1 MTEKRLFVDSGSSAG
16 SVLLNWHGTPEQE
29 FPYLAEAYH
38 LTAKEACAELRK
50 DPRFGRDGS
59 PMEYFRAYPIIFLYR
74 HALEL
79 YMKAVILVASP
90 MLSIKGMAPID
101 RDTLLRTHSLDKLR
115 QDLERVFRSYGW
127 KWDLGT
133 DDFRCL
139 ADFRKAIAELHDI
152 DKGSYTFRYPLDT
165 KGIAS
170 LEPNFRFNLFAFCD
184 VLDNLFPVLEGL
196 VTAAYEELQTTM
208 QARAEARE
216 YEMENSD
223 CDRGNE

>member
-1 MTEKRLFVDSGSSAG
+1 MTEKRLFVDSGSAAG
-16 SVLLNWHGTPEQE
+16 AVLLNSHGTPEEE
-29 FPYLAEAYH
+29 FVYLAEAYH
-38 LTAKEACAELRK
+38 LTAKEACAKLRK

-74 HALEL
+74 HAFEL
-79 YMKAVILVASP
+79 HMKAIILVGSP
-90 MLSIKGMAPID
+90 MLDIKGMAAID
-101 RDTLLRTHSLDKLR
+101 REALLRTHSLDKLR

-139 ADFRKAIAELHDI
+139 ADFRKTIAELHDI

-165 KGIAS
+165 KGTAS
-170 LEPNFRFNLFAFCD
+170 LAPNFRFNLFAFCD
-184 VLDNLFPVLEGL
+184 VLDNLFPVLESL

-208 QARAEARE
+208 HARSEARE
-216 YEMENSD
+216 WEMENGD
-223 CDRGNE
+223 GD